1 MGLQLGLSFRLLP
14 VRVQV
19 ERGNAGMS
27 PESRETLL
35 HTHLFPH
42 QISAFNVLLAC
53 AQTYF
58 RGHWRSLPIKTRWH
72 GMLLGPTGVGK
83 TELAK
88 MVARATDAALLQISV
103 PSWMPSGA
111 HDRATA
117 QTLPLVLRHIDL
129 HPRSIL
135 FLDEIDKAH
144 ASGTQSGGSHF
155 HSPWMGFVRSE
166 LYELLDGRWPTGIK
180 FDRDTDE
187 EEEGASSSEHLTGE
201 KLRNSTFVLAAGT
214 FQSFY
219 DRKPPKSIGF
229 HEPHQDGQTP
239 AAPSFDTIVEMMPRE
254 LSNRFGH
261 FITLPELTPPDY
273 HHLARQAEI
282 NLPEWIVPTFRDAVS
297 RRLPQ
302 AIASKA
308 GCRFVELALAEALQ
322 TWQQHLP
329 QRPIPPNP
337 LL

>member
-1 MGLQLGLSFRLLP
+1 MIPFR
-14 VRVQV
+14 
-19 ERGNAGMS
+19 
-27 PESRETLL
+27 
-35 HTHLFPH
+35 H
-42 QISAFNVLLAC
+42 QKAAYEQIVALAK
-53 AQTYF
+53 TYF
-58 RGHWRSLPIKTRWH
+58 DGHWRRLPRRTRWH

-83 TELAK
+83 SEVAK
-88 MVARATDAALLQISV
+88 LVARATDAAILQISV

-117 QTLPLVLRHIDL
+117 QTLPLVLRHIDC
-129 HPRSIL
+129 HPRSVL

-144 ASGTQSGGSHF
+144 ASPSQFGGTHF
-155 HSPWMGFVRSE
+155 SSPWMAFVRSE
-166 LYELLDGRWPTGIK
+166 LYELLDGKWPTGIK
-180 FDRDTDE
+180 FDRDTDD
-187 EEEGASSSEHLTGE
+187 EEEGPPFCEHLSGE
-201 KLRNSTFVLAAGT
+201 KLRNSTFILAAGT

-229 HEPHQDGQTP
+229 HEPHPGEQTP
-239 AAPSFDTIVEMMPRE
+239 SSPSFDAIVEMMPRE

-261 FITLPELTPPDY
+261 FVTLPELTPPDY
-273 HHLARQAEI
+273 HHLAKQAEAD
-282 NLPEWIVPTFRDAVS
+282 LPEWIVPAFRYAVS

-322 TWQQHLP
+322 TWQQHFP